1 MAQHLG
7 SRAGLGHAAVMQ
19 DQNAVRD
26 VLHHAQKI
34 LAIFAAP
41 DQFQDFLYLIG
52 SVFAPMTAILLSDF
66 FILKQDHT
74 ADSVNWLNLVL
85 WVLGVILYRFL
96 LNVDTPVGITVP
108 VVVILMVI
116 SALVHKVLNKA

>member
-1 MAQHLG
+1 
-7 SRAGLGHAAVMQ
+7 
-19 DQNAVRD
+19 
-26 VLHHAQKI
+26 
-34 LAIFAAP
+34 
-41 DQFQDFLYLIG
+41 
-52 SVFAPMTAILLSDF
+52 MTAILLSDF

-85 WVLGVILYRFL
+85 WVLGVALYRFL

-108 VVVILMVI
+108 VVVILMAV

>member
-1 MAQHLG
+1 
-7 SRAGLGHAAVMQ
+7 
-19 DQNAVRD
+19 
-26 VLHHAQKI
+26 
-34 LAIFAAP
+34 
-41 DQFQDFLYLIG
+41 
-52 SVFAPMTAILLSDF
+52 LSDF

>member
-1 MAQHLG
+1 M
-7 SRAGLGHAAVMQ
+7 
-19 DQNAVRD
+19 
-26 VLHHAQKI
+26 
-34 LAIFAAP
+34 
-41 DQFQDFLYLIG
+41 
-52 SVFAPMTAILLSDF
+52 SDF

-85 WVLGVILYRFL
+85 WVLGVALYRFL

-108 VVVILMVI
+108 VVVILMAV

>member
-1 MAQHLG
+1 
-7 SRAGLGHAAVMQ
+7 
-19 DQNAVRD
+19 
-26 VLHHAQKI
+26 
-34 LAIFAAP
+34 
-41 DQFQDFLYLIG
+41 
-52 SVFAPMTAILLSDF
+52 MTAILLSDF

-85 WVLGVILYRFL
+85 WVLGVVLYRFL

-108 VVVILMVI
+108 VVVILMAV

>member
-1 MAQHLG
+1 
-7 SRAGLGHAAVMQ
+7 
-19 DQNAVRD
+19 
-26 VLHHAQKI
+26 
-34 LAIFAAP
+34 
-41 DQFQDFLYLIG
+41 
-52 SVFAPMTAILLSDF
+52 MTAILLSDF

-108 VVVILMVI
+108 VVVILMVV
-116 SALVHKVLNKA
+116 STLVHKVLNRA

>member
-1 MAQHLG
+1 
-7 SRAGLGHAAVMQ
+7 
-19 DQNAVRD
+19 
-26 VLHHAQKI
+26 
-34 LAIFAAP
+34 
-41 DQFQDFLYLIG
+41 
-52 SVFAPMTAILLSDF
+52 MTAILLSDF

-74 ADSVNWLNLVL
+74 EDSVNWLNLVL

-108 VVVILMVI
+108 VVVILMVV

>member
-1 MAQHLG
+1 
-7 SRAGLGHAAVMQ
+7 
-19 DQNAVRD
+19 
-26 VLHHAQKI
+26 
-34 LAIFAAP
+34 
-41 DQFQDFLYLIG
+41 
-52 SVFAPMTAILLSDF
+52 MTAILLSDF

-74 ADSVNWLNLVL
+74 ADSINWLNLVL

>member
-1 MAQHLG
+1 
-7 SRAGLGHAAVMQ
+7 
-19 DQNAVRD
+19 
-26 VLHHAQKI
+26 
-34 LAIFAAP
+34 
-41 DQFQDFLYLIG
+41 
-52 SVFAPMTAILLSDF
+52 MTAILLSDF

>member
-1 MAQHLG
+1 
-7 SRAGLGHAAVMQ
+7 
-19 DQNAVRD
+19 
-26 VLHHAQKI
+26 
-34 LAIFAAP
+34 
-41 DQFQDFLYLIG
+41 
-52 SVFAPMTAILLSDF
+52 MTAILLSDF

-85 WVLGVILYRFL
+85 WGLGVILYRFL

>member
-1 MAQHLG
+1 
-7 SRAGLGHAAVMQ
+7 
-19 DQNAVRD
+19 
-26 VLHHAQKI
+26 
-34 LAIFAAP
+34 
-41 DQFQDFLYLIG
+41 
-52 SVFAPMTAILLSDF
+52 MTAILLSDF
-66 FILKQDHT
+66 FILKQNHT

>member
-1 MAQHLG
+1 
-7 SRAGLGHAAVMQ
+7 
-19 DQNAVRD
+19 
-26 VLHHAQKI
+26 
-34 LAIFAAP
+34 
-41 DQFQDFLYLIG
+41 
-52 SVFAPMTAILLSDF
+52 MTAILLSDF

-108 VVVILMVI
+108 VVVILMAV

>member
-1 MAQHLG
+1 
-7 SRAGLGHAAVMQ
+7 
-19 DQNAVRD
+19 
-26 VLHHAQKI
+26 
-34 LAIFAAP
+34 
-41 DQFQDFLYLIG
+41 
-52 SVFAPMTAILLSDF
+52 MTAILLSDF

-74 ADSVNWLNLVL
+74 ADSVNWLNLIL